1 MVEINRDNSEIVIK
15 EVFSFNNEVFPKIDV
30 MQANLEFEVEN
41 ADVSFYII
49 DNVKEFIEYE
59 LTKDDEF
66 EILKLIKESYEQD
79 INFNFDSSLFDE
91 KRIEKCLND
100 WVADKFNF
108 NYEETV
114 FCS

>member
-1 MVEINRDNSEIVIK
+1 MIEINRDNSEIIVK
-15 EVFSFNNEVFPKIDV
+15 EVFSFGTEVLPEIDV

-41 ADVSFYII
+41 GDVSFLII
-49 DNVKEFIEYE
+49 NNVKEFIDYE

-100 WVADKFNF
+100 WVANKFKF
-108 NYEETV
+108 SYEEVV
-114 FCS
+114 FHY

>member
-1 MVEINRDNSEIVIK
+1 M
-15 EVFSFNNEVFPKIDV
+15 FSFGTEVLPKIDV
-30 MQANLEFEVEN
+30 MKANLEFEIEN
-41 ADVSFYII
+41 GNVSFDIV
-49 DNVKEFIEYE
+49 DNVKEFIDYE

-79 INFNFDSSLFDE
+79 ICFNFDSSLFDE

-100 WVADKFNF
+100 WTADKFNF

-114 FCS
+114 FCY

>member
-1 MVEINRDNSEIVIK
+1 MLEINRNNSEIVIK
-15 EVFSFNNEVFPKIDV
+15 EVFSFAVEVLPYVYK
-30 MQANLEFEVEN
+30 MKESLEFEIDN
-41 ADVSFYII
+41 GGVSDYII
-49 DNVKEFIEYE
+49 DNVKEFIDYN

-79 INFNFDSSLFDE
+79 INFNFETSLFDE

-100 WVADKFNF
+100 WAADKFKF

-114 FCS
+114 FCY